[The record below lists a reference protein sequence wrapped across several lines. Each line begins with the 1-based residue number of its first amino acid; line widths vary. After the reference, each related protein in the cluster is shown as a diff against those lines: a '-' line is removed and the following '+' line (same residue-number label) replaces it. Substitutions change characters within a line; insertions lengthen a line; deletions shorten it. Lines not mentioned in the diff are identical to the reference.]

1 MKQEEINPIANFIQA
16 AIISK

>member
-1 MKQEEINPIANFIQA
+1 MKQEEISPIVNFIQA